1 MSMTRAER
9 ALQIWQ
15 VLIGAAHNRQT
26 LTYEML
32 ADLIDMGGPGVL
44 AQPLWLV
51 ANYCA
56 QKRLPPLTVL
66 VVKKDTGQPS
76 TDLISQDPDRDR
88 ERVFNQPWFQFGPL
102 QVSDFEGVPA
112 SGPPAKGA

>member
-1 MSMTRAER
+1 MTGPEI
-9 ALQIWQ
+9 ALRIWE
-15 VLIGAAHNRQT
+15 VLIEAAHNRQT

-32 ADLIDMGGPGVL
+32 ADLIGGGMEARTL
-44 AQPLWLV
+44 APHLWRV
-51 ANYCA
+51 SNYCT
-56 QKRLPPLTVL
+56 QKGLPPLTVL
-66 VVKKDTGQPS
+66 VVGKHTGRPS

-88 ERVFNQPWFQFGPL
+88 ERIFNHLWFRLPPL